1 MHIKYTVKSYFSLTV
16 SSGNSGSGIADEG
29 TTQPSQVTDST
40 TTNAVTTGTKAT
52 ENETNGAS
60 VRESQAGL
68 MIFPLFLV
76 PICLVEM

>member
-1 MHIKYTVKSYFSLTV
+1 MN
-16 SSGNSGSGIADEG
+16 SGNSGSGIADEG

-40 TTNAVTTGTKAT
+40 TTTTTTQGTDVKIEYEA
-52 ENETNGAS
+52 NSAS

-68 MIFPLFLV
+68 MILPLFLV